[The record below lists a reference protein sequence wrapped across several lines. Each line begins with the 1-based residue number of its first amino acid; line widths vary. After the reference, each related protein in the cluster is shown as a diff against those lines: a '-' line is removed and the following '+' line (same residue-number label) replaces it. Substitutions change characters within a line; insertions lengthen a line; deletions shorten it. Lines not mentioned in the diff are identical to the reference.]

1 MKIPKTEVFY
11 IIFAKISVLDYNF
24 RDLVKASK
32 SIDLKDDAKNLRIA
46 LLGDH
51 STQFFN
57 HSTAAAVKISGFNPD
72 IFEADYDQIDL
83 TIFDPTS
90 EFNKVENDYV
100 IIWESSLKLL
110 QKYWGTDIPTR
121 ASFAA
126 EQIQN
131 IQNRIDAIKESQP
144 KAKILV
150 FNLEIV
156 DADSFGTYSD
166 KLNHSLKSI
175 IYEINHA
182 IHKMA
187 SIQDSVYHLDV
198 NMLGLQA
205 GKIRNNVQYI
215 NSDLH
220 YDLDFF
226 AHVSQYIA
234 NFIRSQE
241 ALFKKCLILDLD
253 NTTWGG
259 VIGDDGMENI
269 QIGSLGIGKA
279 FTNLQK
285 WAKELKNRGIILAVC
300 SKNTESIAKEPF
312 EKHSDMVLRLEDI
325 SVFVANWENKADNIR
340 YIQEVLNIS
349 FDSMVFLDDNPLER
363 EIVSQEIP
371 EICVPELP
379 EDPVDY
385 LPYLW
390 SLNLFETSSFSKND
404 SDRTKQYQEE
414 AKRKALGKKSTNV
427 QDYLKSLE
435 MVAQVNS
442 FDETDVPRIAQL
454 TQRSNQFNLR
464 TIRYT
469 EEDIKKIINSDN
481 YLTYSVKLSDKF
493 GSYGLIS
500 LVILEKSGDSSF
512 FIDTWIMSCRVLK
525 RDVEKMLINR
535 IVDDLNKLNIER
547 LDGERIPT
555 KKNIIVKDLLKDL
568 SFSELEVG
576 KFELFLSN
584 FTPHKH
590 YINE

>member
-535 IVDDLNKLNIER
+535 IVDDLNKLSIER